1 MTVVETPF
9 FLRKAVGLL
18 TDEERSHL
26 IAFIG
31 LTPDAGDIIPD
42 TGGVRKLRGQARAK
56 GSAAVYE

>member
-1 MTVVETPF
+1 
-9 FLRKAVGLL
+9 LL